1 MKQKGGEA
9 INPVK
14 RTKKTDANDSG
25 SHPRST
31 LSEAYLVAGR
41 ASRLGFDWPDM
52 TGVMEK
58 LTEEMDELREALAL
72 GDRKKAEEEFGDLLF
87 VMVNVARFLKIHP
100 EKALAKTIKKFESR
114 FRYVEEALRKKG
126 KSLQQSNL
134 AEMEDLWQEAKRLD
148 KSKGR
153 RSQQAAI

>member
-1 MKQKGGEA
+1 MRQKSGEA

-14 RTKKTDANDSG
+14 RTKKTDANNSG

-31 LSEAYLVAGR
+31 LSEAYLVARR

-58 LTEEMDELREALAL
+58 LAEEMDELREALAM
-72 GDRKKAEEEFGDLLF
+72 GDRKKAEEELGDLLF
-87 VMVNVARFLKIHP
+87 VMVNVARFLKVHP
-100 EKALAKTIKKFESR
+100 EKALVKTIKKFESR

-126 KSLQQSNL
+126 KSLRQSNL
-134 AEMEDLWQEAKRLD
+134 AEMEELWQEAKKMDHFR
-148 KSKGR
+148 GR
-153 RSQQAAI
+153 RS